1 MKKII
6 TLAVSA
12 ALLLSVGCSLQQKS
26 ATDEVKA
33 YTKFVPEREDD
44 FAWENDLVA
53 FRMYGPASK
62 STGTV
67 SGVDCWLKRVDY
79 SILDKW
85 YADHQKGI
93 SYHVDHGEGHD
104 PYHVGTSRGCGGTA
118 VWLNGKPYPAGAYKA
133 WRVIDN
139 SQEKVTFE
147 LDYAWQIDLGDVKE
161 TKRIT
166 LVLGSQLYKVEST
179 FLLNNKPA
187 KNLAVAVG
195 LSTHN
200 SAASTS
206 ADKASGWIATWE
218 NLKGYSLGTGAKIS
232 ADLVDDIIHIPS
244 ENKDESHI
252 WLISH
257 TDEQGKFRYSAGYA
271 WQRAQHIQTMAA
283 WQKYLKNSPL

>member
-1 MKKII
+1 MKKIKL
-6 TLAVSA
+6 LAVCAS
-12 ALLLSVGCSLQQKS
+12 LLVSVGCSVLERS
-26 ATDEVKA
+26 SVSEVKA

-62 STGTV
+62 SSGTV

-104 PYHVGTSRGCGGTA
+104 PYHVGASRGCGGTA
-118 VWLNGKPYPAGAYKA
+118 VWLNGQPHPAGAFKA
-133 WRVIDN
+133 WRVVDD
-139 SQEKVTFE
+139 SQEKIIFE
-147 LDYAWQIDLGDVKE
+147 LDYAWQIDLGYLQE

-166 LVLGSQLYKVEST
+166 LVLGSQLYNVEST
-179 FLLNNKPA
+179 FLLNNLPA

-200 SAASTS
+200 GAANT
-206 ADKASGWIATWE
+206 ATNKPSGWIATWE
-218 NLKGYSLGTGAKIS
+218 NIKGYGLGTGAKV
-232 ADLVDDIIHIPS
+232 AVELVDDIVHIPS
-244 ENKDESHI
+244 GNKDESHV

-257 TDEQGKFRYSAGYA
+257 TDEHGKFYYSAGYA
-271 WQRAQHIQTMAA
+271 WQRAQRIQTMTA
-283 WQKYLKNSPL
+283 WQDYLKTYPL

>member
-1 MKKII
+1 MKKRLLF
-6 TLAVSA
+6 TLCTS
-12 ALLLSVGCSLQQKS
+12 LLLSVGCAVQEKS
-26 ATDEVKA
+26 PANEIKA
-33 YTKFVPEREDD
+33 YSKFVPEREDD

-85 YADHQKGI
+85 YDNHQKGI

-104 PYHVGTSRGCGGTA
+104 PYHVGASRGCGGTA

-133 WRVIDN
+133 WRVIN
-139 SQEKVTFE
+139 SSQEKVTFE
-147 LDYAWQIDLGDVKE
+147 LDYSWKIDLGDLKE

-166 LVLGSQLYKVEST
+166 LALGSQLYKVEST

-206 ADKASGWIATWE
+206 ADKESGWIATWE
-218 NLKGYSLGTGAKIS
+218 QLKGYSLGTGAKIA
-232 ADLVDDIIHIPS
+232 ADLVDDIIHLPS
-244 ENKDESHI
+244 GNKDESHI

-257 TDEQGKFRYSAGYA
+257 TDEQGTFRYSAGYA
-271 WQRAQHIQTMAA
+271 WQRAKRIQTMAA